1 MSLRTWEEAA
11 RAAWESS
18 LITRVG
24 GHQGDY
30 RHYVRR
36 AYTLHESRVR
46 CQGGGGQKCGLLPV
60 LAAELPP
67 GLGLRA
73 CSVDILH
80 PGLQRDVLRA
90 G

>member
-1 MSLRTWEEAA
+1 MIIVIMSAVHTHYTSHVSGV
-11 RAAWESS
+11 RAAE
-18 LITRVG
+18 
-24 GHQGDY
+24 
-30 RHYVRR
+30 
-36 AYTLHESRVR
+36 
-46 CQGGGGQKCGLLPV
+46 GQKCGLLPV